1 MYEILSFLKQLEDV
15 IHTMQKFVNVYL
27 KVKKLINIYVG
38 QLADP
43 DWFKALHM
51 TSLKWAIKT
60 GYVSLK

>member
-51 TSLKWAIKT
+51 TSLK
-60 GYVSLK
+60 